1 MKVLVTGGAGFI
13 GYHLARRLADQENTV
28 VVSDNLSR
36 GAEDSAFAEL
46 LRRDNVS
53 FIRGDLTDAEE
64 MRDLGERYDLVY
76 HLAAVNGTRNFYEV
90 PHLVLRNNLLSL
102 VNVLEWLRNG
112 GGARLIWTSSSE
124 VCAGTVSLGQAPIP
138 TPEDVALTIQDIS
151 NPRFSYAASKIAGES
166 LCLHYAKAYGLSV
179 TVVRPHNIYGP
190 RMGHDHVIPQFI
202 SRVLRRED
210 PFRVFGGEQ
219 SRAFCFV
226 DDMVRGLELAA
237 GSEAAAGEIV
247 NIGND
252 REEVR
257 IIDLAERMFDLF
269 DFHPQV
275 DEVPAPAG
283 SVHRR
288 CPDITKARRLFDYSP
303 EVSLEVGL
311 PRTCDSYRAQA
322 IDSRVETH
330 G

>member
-1 MKVLVTGGAGFI
+1 MKILVTGGAGFI
-13 GYHLARRLADQENTV
+13 GYHLARRLADRENTV

-36 GAEDSAFAEL
+36 GAQDAVFAQL
-46 LRRDNVS
+46 LQRGNVS
-53 FIRGDLTDAEE
+53 FVRGDLTDGEGL
-64 MRDLGERYDLVY
+64 RGLGEGYDLVY

-102 VNVLEWLRNG
+102 VNVLEWLRSG
-112 GGARLIWTSSSE
+112 GGAKLVWASSSE
-124 VCAGTVSLGQAPIP
+124 VYAGTVSLGQAPIP

-166 LCLHYAKAYGLSV
+166 LCLHYAEAYGLPV

-202 SRVLRRED
+202 SRILRRDD
-210 PFRVFGGEQ
+210 PFQVFGGEQ
-219 SRAFCFV
+219 SRTFCFV
-226 DDMVRGLELAA
+226 DDMVQGLELAA
-237 GSEAAAGEIV
+237 GSTAAEGEIV
-247 NIGND
+247 NLGND

-269 DFHPQV
+269 GFHPRV

-288 CPDITKARRLFDYSP
+288 CPDITKARRLFGYSP

-311 PRTCDSYRAQA
+311 PRTYDSYRAQP
-322 IDSRVETH
+322 IHSGRETH